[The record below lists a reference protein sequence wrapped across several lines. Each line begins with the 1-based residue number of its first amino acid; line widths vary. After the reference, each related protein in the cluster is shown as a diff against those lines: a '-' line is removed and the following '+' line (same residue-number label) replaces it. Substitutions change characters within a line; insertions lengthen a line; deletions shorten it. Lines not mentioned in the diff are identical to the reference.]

1 MIGEKVQQ
9 FKGKQTDLNGLQI
22 QIEAYLKSDG
32 FEVQSSPPSSHGYVT
47 QAKKGGFLRGAIDAN
62 RALTILIS
70 GAPDD
75 FTVRTGVGKWLEQLG
90 VAAVE
95 TLLLSELFLVVD
107 LAEMAWN
114 VEVEEKLARKIASLV
129 G

>member
-1 MIGEKVQQ
+1 M
-9 FKGKQTDLNGLQI
+9 
-22 QIEAYLKSDG
+22 
-32 FEVQSSPPSSHGYVT
+32 
-47 QAKKGGFLRGAIDAN
+47 
-62 RALTILIS
+62 TILIS

-107 LAEMAWN
+107 VAEMAWN